1 MNKIRIWKL
10 LTYFCLMNM
19 IFSFFGC
26 ASKEPQAQLQS
37 SQAQNSQSQ
46 SSEQKGLEQHSGYE
60 GLEQKGSEY
69 ESEGLEQQRSE
80 QERDAGKQELKETQE
95 SNTEL
100 ETDMMD
106 LYGSVAVSELDYDS
120 FQSRMTDEEWEG
132 FQQYFPVLKENVEF
146 HYTSFGDG
154 VELNKNKEPLKDG
167 EYLSYERYASEEVT
181 DINRFVESH
190 CENDNIEWN
199 VENIR
204 IFDLDADGVQELIIE
219 WTPVGEILVLHREK
233 EEFYAWEIMY
243 RGFEMLQTNGIYI
256 SSGGAGAN
264 SWKRISFDNGTWL
277 EEILLEEDWGKF
289 YANGEAVDEDTFLEQ
304 LHTFETEEV
313 TRYEPMRCMKGVA
326 KIRNATE
333 DGIMK
338 TYYEMEDGTW
348 NCEGTVYQLRL
359 ELRGRMPNA
368 IKDSMFV
375 VLTNNAELTFEAV
388 SKSMFSSSFEDTKIM
403 EGSVLVELR

>member
-1 MNKIRIWKL
+1 MNKIKMWKYL
-10 LTYFCLMNM
+10 MYFFLISMV
-19 IFSFFGC
+19 FTFFGC
-26 ASKEPQAQLQS
+26 ANQEPQAQLQS
-37 SQAQNSQSQ
+37 SQIQ
-46 SSEQKGLEQHSGYE
+46 SSQAQSLEHEGLGQES
-60 GLEQKGSEY
+60 LEQK
-69 ESEGLEQQRSE
+69 RSE
-80 QERDAGKQELKETQE
+80 QENEVENQEPKETQE
-95 SNTEL
+95 NITEL
-100 ETDMMD
+100 DTDTDMMD
-106 LYGSVAVSELDYDS
+106 LYGAVAVSELDYDS

-132 FQQYFPVLKENVEF
+132 FQQYFPVLKENAAF

-167 EYLSYERYASEEVT
+167 EYLSYERYASKEIT
-181 DINRFVESH
+181 DINRFVEAHS
-190 CENDNIEWN
+190 ENDNVEWD

-204 IFDLDADGVQELIIE
+204 IFDLDADGVEELIIE

-289 YANGEAVDEDTFLEQ
+289 YAIGEVVDEDTFLEQ
-304 LHTFETEEV
+304 LHTFETGGV
-313 TRYEPMRCMKGVA
+313 TIYEPMRCMKGVA

-333 DGIMK
+333 DGVMK

-348 NCEGTVYQLRL
+348 NCEGMVYQLRL

-368 IKDSMFV
+368 VKDSMFV

-388 SKSMFSSSFEDTKIM
+388 SKSMYSSSFKDTKIM

>member
-1 MNKIRIWKL
+1 MNKIKMWKYL
-10 LTYFCLMNM
+10 MYFFLMSM
-19 IFSFFGC
+19 FFTFFGC
-26 ASKEPQAQLQS
+26 ANQEPQAQLQS
-37 SQAQNSQSQ
+37 SQIQ
-46 SSEQKGLEQHSGYE
+46 SSQAQSLEHEGLGQE
-60 GLEQKGSEY
+60 GLEQ
-69 ESEGLEQQRSE
+69 
-80 QERDAGKQELKETQE
+80 
-95 SNTEL
+95 
-100 ETDMMD
+100 D

-132 FQQYFPVLKENVEF
+132 FQQYFPVLKENAAF

-154 VELNKNKEPLKDG
+154 VELNKNKEPLKGG

-181 DINRFVESH
+181 DINRFVEAHS
-190 CENDNIEWN
+190 ENDNIEWN

-264 SWKRISFDNGTWL
+264 SWKRISFDNETWL

-313 TRYEPMRCMKGVA
+313 TIYEPMRCMKGVA

-333 DGIMK
+333 DGVMK

-368 IKDSMFV
+368 VKDSMFV

-388 SKSMFSSSFEDTKIM
+388 SKSMYSSLFEDTKIM